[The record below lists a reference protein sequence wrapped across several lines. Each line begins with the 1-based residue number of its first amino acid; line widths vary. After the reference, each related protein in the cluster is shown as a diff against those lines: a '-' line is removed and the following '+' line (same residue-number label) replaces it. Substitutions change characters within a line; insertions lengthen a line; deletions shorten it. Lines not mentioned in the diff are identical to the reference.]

1 MRPYRDQILKRLFG
15 TIIGMGF
22 FSFGMFAVL
31 VREWSASE
39 ADADRALG
47 YGTTLIVVGTIAI
60 IASWGVKNLED
71 IWCRQPRRWWD

>member
-15 TIIGMGF
+15 TFVGIGF
-22 FSFGMFAVL
+22 FSFGLFAVL
-31 VREWSASE
+31 VQAEPGSE

-71 IWCRQPRRWWD
+71 IWCRQPRRWRD

>member
-1 MRPYRDQILKRLFG
+1 MRPHRDQILKRMIG
-15 TIIGMGF
+15 TFVGIGF
-22 FSFGMFAVL
+22 FSFGVFVL
-31 VREWSASE
+31 LVQAEAGSE

-71 IWCRQPRRWWD
+71 IWCRQPRRWRD

>member
-15 TIIGMGF
+15 TFVGIGF
-22 FSFGMFAVL
+22 FSFGLFVLL
-31 VREWSASE
+31 VRADPGFE
-39 ADADRALG
+39 ANADRALG

-71 IWCRQPRRWWD
+71 VWCRQPRRWRD